1 MVAFLSVS
9 SFRGRLEALLKV
21 KRGVY
26 AGVTQEICNA
36 FANVGIDQ
44 IRQNRDM
51 ILMDDDE
58 VVIKLRLPDK
68 KQKLSKSDGY
78 RLIYMAMKLAPVVA
92 FLDIYPKRG
101 PMQQLDIEDKEV
113 KRLMKEFLDEM
124 AEGSVVQH
132 DVDNL
137 LAVMVT
143 DEDEEAGS
151 SEMVEDTEIGQDA
164 TDTDI
169 VETESGSKEAETE
182 SDEVKE

>member
-9 SFRGRLEALLKV
+9 SFRARLEALLKV

-78 RLIYMAMKLAPVVA
+78 RLIYMAMKLVPVVV

-124 AEGSVVQH
+124 AKGSVVQH

-143 DEDEEAGS
+143 DEVAGS
-151 SEMVEDTEIGQDA
+151 SEKDEVAGIDQDA
-164 TDTDI
+164 TDTD
-169 VETESGSKEAETE
+169 VVKTESGSKEAETE